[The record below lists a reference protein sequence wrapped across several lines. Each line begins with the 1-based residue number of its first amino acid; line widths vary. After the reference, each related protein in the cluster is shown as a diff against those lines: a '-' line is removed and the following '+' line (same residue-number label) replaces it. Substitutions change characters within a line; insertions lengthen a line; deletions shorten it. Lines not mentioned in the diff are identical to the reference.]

1 MKPYNGAKAE
11 RISNETLPAGGYIA
25 CMLDGRIEEVNYGDH
40 KGAKLKID
48 FDIVDGP
55 YAGFFDRQ
63 FMLSTY
69 DDKKW
74 KGVIRLDVPDEGD
87 KFFESAKR
95 RFNNFIY
102 AVEASNKDK
111 GYTWN
116 WDESQLK
123 GKLIGVIFGNKE
135 WEFNGKTGW
144 ASVCAALCSVQDIR
158 EGNYKVPADKPLKRA
173 SNSTVGGSGEYVP
186 VPGDED
192 LPF

>member
-11 RISNETLPAGGYIA
+11 RISNETLPAGGYIS
-25 CMLDGRIEEVNYGDH
+25 CILDAEIENVNYGDH
-40 KGAKLKID
+40 TGQKLRIH

-55 YAGFFDRQ
+55 YAHFFDRQ
-63 FMLSTY
+63 FAASTF

-74 KGVIRLDVPDEGD
+74 KGVIRLDYPDEGS
-87 KFFESAKR
+87 KYFESAKR

-102 AVEASNKDK
+102 AVEQSNP

-116 WDESQLK
+116 WDEAGLK
-123 GKLIGVIFGNKE
+123 RMKIGTIFGMKE

-144 ASVCAALCSVQDIR
+144 ASVCAALCSIQDIR
-158 EGNYKVPADKPLKRA
+158 EGNYKVPADKPLKTA
-173 SNSTVGGSGEYVP
+173 SAPAVGGSGEYVP
-186 VPGDED
+186 VPGDDD